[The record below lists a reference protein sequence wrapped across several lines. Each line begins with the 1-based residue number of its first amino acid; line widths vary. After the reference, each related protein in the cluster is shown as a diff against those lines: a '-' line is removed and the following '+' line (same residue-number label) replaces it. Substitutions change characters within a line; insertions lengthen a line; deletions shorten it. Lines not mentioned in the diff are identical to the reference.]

1 MIDLTRE
8 DQARKGIERLVEGY
22 SEHEKL
28 AVRITGTALEITTHD
43 ADFDN
48 FGHGRPVLTIP
59 WTRIHRQAVEAELA
73 AHRRGGVKID
83 VRRQNDE

>member
-28 AVRITGTALEITTHD
+28 EVRITGAALEITTHD
-43 ADFDN
+43 TDA
-48 FGHGRPVLTIP
+48 PVLTIP
-59 WTRIHRQAVEAELA
+59 WARIHRNAMEAELA
-73 AHRRGGVKID
+73 AH
-83 VRRQNDE
+83 VRVRSK